1 MHTPPPPVSSPLPS
15 PPPTANPTETSR
27 TWAQRWHDL
36 RIALRNVP
44 RALAL
49 VWRAHWLGTL
59 ALLGLTI
66 IAALLPA
73 AQAWI
78 AKLVVD
84 AVLAAIQA
92 GTDPLV
98 GVQQVAPLLVIGFV
112 LITLAAT
119 IAQAYTLLEHMLN
132 ARLAHT
138 INEALL
144 TKAIA
149 LELRYFEDAEFYNKL
164 QNARREAD
172 FRALA
177 IVNNLF
183 SMLQSTITLLSFS
196 GILLLVSPLITL
208 ILIGATLPAFL
219 VQARYAGVY
228 FRLLSNRAPEFRRM
242 QYIEYLLTVDST
254 VKEIKLFGL
263 GQPLFHTYQQL
274 FWQFYREDAALARRR
289 SLLSVLWGTLA
300 TASFYGAYAWV
311 VWRTIAGDL
320 TLGDLTLYLVVFQ
333 QTQSTFRSLLSG
345 AGQLYEGALFLDNL
359 FTYLAQEPQLPIAAQ
374 PRRVPRPLQ
383 HGIEFR
389 GVSFYYPGSA
399 EWAVYDINLH
409 IKAGETVA
417 LVGRN
422 GAGKTTLIKL
432 LARFYDPVEG
442 QIFLDGV
449 DLREYD
455 LDDLRHAVSVIFQ
468 DFVQYQAPLRD
479 NIGYGQVE
487 RLHDDAR
494 IRDAAAQGGADAI
507 ADALPQSY
515 ATLLGRWF
523 AGGQE
528 LSGGQWQ
535 KVALARAFMREAE
548 ILVLDE
554 PTAALDAEHEYELF
568 TRFQQLTQGK
578 TTLLISHRFST
589 VRMADR
595 IVVLADQQI
604 VEVGTHTELLAYEGH
619 YARLFRLQAQGY
631 R

>member
-455 LDDLRHAVSVIFQ
+455 LDDLRRAVSVIFQ

-494 IRDAAAQGGADAI
+494 IRHAAAQGGADAI